1 MDFFSLS
8 LNVLNIVSFGYVIA
22 SFIFIF
28 NLIIKKRL
36 LFKLGFGIT
45 AFSFLL
51 HTSGLIFRWIASGWG
66 QPPWSNL
73 YESLVFFTW
82 GIMLMYHIFYFIS
95 RVDFIAVF
103 AVPLAMLG
111 MGLAAFHPVKE
122 IEPLV
127 PALQSYWI
135 HIHVACA
142 TFAYGS
148 FIVATAFA
156 IAYLL
161 KKKVNLHYFELGLAF
176 ITFVAVLAL
185 CYNSP
190 LFTKLSYTMDLLT
203 KDMAGNI
210 LRIPQ
215 DFTRENSPP
224 LRIHVPLAGIF
235 LIITLSLAFVTTLLN
250 IFGFVKNKVRCFSIS
265 SKLFFVMLLFL
276 ALSIGDITY
285 QAVTFKPITTMNQS
299 VYISLSSNTFE
310 LGILVLALFL
320 CIFFLLIK
328 TSENYL
334 DKVLPD
340 AETLFNIN
348 HKAILL
354 GFPIMALLLTTGA
367 IWAHYAWGRYWG
379 WDPKE
384 VWALITWLI
393 YAIYLHTIHIKKM
406 RGEISALISIIG
418 FFSVL
423 FTYLGV
429 NLVISGL
436 HSYATG

>member
-1 MDFFSLS
+1 MDYLSLS

-28 NLIIKKRL
+28 SLIIKKRI
-36 LFKLGFGIT
+36 LFKIGFGIT
-45 AFSFLL
+45 SLSFLL
-51 HTSGLIFRWIASGWG
+51 HTSGLIFRWIAAGWS

-82 GIMLMYHIFYFIS
+82 GLILMYHILYFMS

-111 MGLAAFHPVKE
+111 MGLALFHPAKE

-156 IAYLL
+156 IAYLI
-161 KKKVNLHYFELGLAF
+161 KKKINLHYFELGLAI
-176 ITFVAVLAL
+176 ITFFAVLAL
-185 CYNSP
+185 AYNSP
-190 LFTKLSYTMDLLT
+190 LISQLTYTMDVLT
-203 KDMAGNI
+203 KDMMGNVF
-210 LRIPQ
+210 RIPM
-215 DFTRENSPP
+215 DFTKENSPA
-224 LRIHVPLAGIF
+224 LRLPIPMAGVF
-235 LIITLSLAFVTTLLN
+235 LVITLVLALVTALCN
-250 IFGFVKNKVRCFSIS
+250 AIGFLKQKAAFFAVS
-265 SKLFFVMLLFL
+265 SKLFLAMVLLL
-276 ALSIGDITY
+276 VLSIANIVY
-285 QAVTFKPITTMNQS
+285 QTLTFKTIPIMNQS
-299 VYISLSSNTFE
+299 TYISLSSNTFE

-328 TSENYL
+328 ASEKHLYTI
-334 DKVLPD
+334 LPD
-340 AETLFNIN
+340 AEVLFNIN
-348 HKAILL
+348 HKAILI
-354 GFPIMALLLTTGA
+354 GFPLMVLLLTTGA

-384 VWALITWLI
+384 VWALITFFI